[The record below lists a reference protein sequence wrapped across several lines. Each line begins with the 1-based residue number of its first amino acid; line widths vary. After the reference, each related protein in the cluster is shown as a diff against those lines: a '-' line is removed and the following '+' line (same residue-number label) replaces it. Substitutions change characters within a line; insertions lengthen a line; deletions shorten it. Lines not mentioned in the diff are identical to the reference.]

1 MDSLANESSV
11 NHAHVDS
18 NGSIAPY
25 TDAIDA
31 ARILL
36 LGLTDK
42 LNTLRHCIINNL
54 SAESLHDF
62 RITIRKIRCLLAEM
76 DGILPEPGLTENKD
90 AFRKMMDK
98 TGLLR
103 DLEVCIQIL
112 EENKS
117 KKIFANGELE
127 AVLAHVHLNENK
139 ERKFFI
145 NYLDSEE
152 FRVQCKQWKNYLEK
166 INKIEHGLERSKL
179 PIRLVRTES
188 ICLRYLK
195 TIRQAKKVSGKNYET
210 EKIHELRKSGKRLRY
225 LIDLFSDLYPKKTVK
240 STMKELK
247 KFQDCLGRL
256 QDLEVQVDLLTEM
269 KILLKNEL
277 TNSSRSAINH
287 LIEEQENLKTK
298 IQKKAIKLVKRYLG
312 TSRKTMGTLIQI

>member
-1 MDSLANESSV
+1 MDPLAIESSV
-11 NHAHVDS
+11 DGAHMDS
-18 NGSIAPY
+18 NGSVAPY

-36 LGLTDK
+36 SGLTDK
-42 LNTLRHCIINNL
+42 LNTLRDGVINNL
-54 SAESLHDF
+54 STESLHDF

-90 AFRKMMDK
+90 DFRKMMDK

-103 DLEVCIQIL
+103 DLEVCIQML
-112 EENKS
+112 EENKG

-145 NYLDSEE
+145 NYLKSED
-152 FRVQCKQWKNYLEK
+152 FKVQRKQWKNYLDK
-166 INKIEHGLERSKL
+166 INNVEHALERSKS
-179 PIRLVRTES
+179 PIRLVSTES

-195 TIRQAKKVSGKNYET
+195 TVRQAIKVSGKKNT
-210 EKIHELRKSGKRLRY
+210 MEKIHELRKSGKKLRY
-225 LIDLFSDLYPKKTVK
+225 LIDLFSDLYPEKTVK
-240 STMKELK
+240 RTMKELK

-256 QDLEVQVDLLTEM
+256 QDLEMQAGLLTEI
-269 KILLKNEL
+269 KSSLKNDF

-287 LIEEQENLKTK
+287 LIEKQEKLKTK
-298 IQKKAIKLVKRYLG
+298 TQKKAIKLVKRYPG
-312 TSRKTMGTLIQI
+312 ASRKTMGALIQI